1 MSRRRSFRSRCRA
14 QASTVGVALVIGMT
28 LLGATAVVTLGAVAY
43 DDGKD
48 RSDVER
54 AEQSMAQFD
63 SRSAQVA
70 LGEDST
76 QRLALG
82 RSDGTYTVDPDAG
95 HLKIKHVNYD
105 GSSNE
110 TVYETDLGA
119 VYYRNGD
126 REIAYQGGGV
136 WRTDDADGNARMV
149 SPPEFHYRAA
159 TLTLPVVV
167 VQGSASAAGAPTA
180 VMEQRTAAVAK
191 YPNASATYSNG
202 DEYLNPAKGGSIH
215 VTVTGEYYE
224 GWADYFDQRTDG
236 TVVSVNDTE
245 QSVTAKL
252 ITLGNQGQFAVPSD
266 DGSDEVEVRGLQDGG
281 LQELDFTLRPE
292 NPDSNKFSSLD
303 WSMYVEEGDRR
314 MEINLDGPSNGECGD
329 KVDLNVY
336 YTDDGGDTYHGW
348 VAQDAYTITDDDGDC
363 TTDDPVKL
371 EVSLT
376 DSSIDAEYETIN
388 GKMAQ
393 YNPSSGS
400 LVDSVT
406 FDEFDSDP
414 DTDNTY
420 TEGAGDTESIDV
432 IVNHYFSHLGP
443 RFNLLAADGNSG
455 NTVSESD
462 STGDSIQYTGT
473 DVITYLHVS
482 ENEVEVRFE

>member
-1 MSRRRSFRSRCRA
+1 
-14 QASTVGVALVIGMT
+14 
-28 LLGATAVVTLGAVAY
+28 
-43 DDGKD
+43 
-48 RSDVER
+48 
-54 AEQSMAQFD
+54 
-63 SRSAQVA
+63 
-70 LGEDST
+70 
-76 QRLALG
+76 
-82 RSDGTYTVDPDAG
+82 
-95 HLKIKHVNYD
+95 
-105 GSSNE
+105 
-110 TVYETDLGA
+110 
-119 VYYRNGD
+119 
-126 REIAYQGGGV
+126 
-136 WRTDDADGNARMV
+136 
-149 SPPEFHYRAA
+149 
-159 TLTLPVVV
+159 
-167 VQGSASAAGAPTA
+167 
-180 VMEQRTAAVAK
+180 
-191 YPNASATYSNG
+191 
-202 DEYLNPAKGGSIH
+202 
-215 VTVTGEYYE
+215 
-224 GWADYFDQRTDG
+224 
-236 TVVSVNDTE
+236 
-245 QSVTAKL
+245 
-252 ITLGNQGQFAVPSD
+252 
-266 DGSDEVEVRGLQDGG
+266 
-281 LQELDFTLRPE
+281 
-292 NPDSNKFSSLD
+292 
-303 WSMYVEEGDRR
+303 MYVEEGDRR

-393 YNPSSGS
+393 YNPGSGS

-443 RFNLLAADGNSG
+443 RFNLLAADGTSG